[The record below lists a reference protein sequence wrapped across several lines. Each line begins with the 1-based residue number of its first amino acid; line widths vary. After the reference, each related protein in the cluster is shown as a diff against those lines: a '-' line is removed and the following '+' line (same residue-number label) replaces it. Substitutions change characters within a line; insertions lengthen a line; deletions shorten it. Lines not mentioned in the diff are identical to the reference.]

1 MSFPANPSNGQT
13 AFINGITYTYSTSTI
28 SWTRQLTAN
37 TSTSVYTSFVSIL
50 NNTASTSTNT
60 GALIVNGGA
69 GIGGNVYVGGDLYI
83 NGSVPVQLAASFTPI
98 SGNTDFGSFNINV
111 DAFGVQTDSYVTGL
125 DFQIS
130 GPVQTLDLSTSGTI
144 TANPI

>member
-1 MSFPANPSNGQT
+1 MSFPANPTNGQI
-13 AFINGITYTYSTSTI
+13 AISNGITYSYNASII
-28 SWTRQLTAN
+28 SWTRQVL
-37 TSTSVYTSFVSIL
+37 STTGTGVYSSTVSVGNS
-50 NNTASTSTNT
+50 TASTGTQT

-69 GIGGNVYVGGDLYI
+69 GIGGDVYVGGTVKI
-83 NGSVPVQLAASFTPI
+83 GGVVPIQLASSYTPI
-98 SGNTDFGSFNINV
+98 VGNTDFGSFNINV

>member
-1 MSFPANPSNGQT
+1 MSFPANPTNGQI
-13 AFINGITYTYSTSTI
+13 AISNGITYSYNSSTI
-28 SWTRQLTAN
+28 SWTRQVIAN
-37 TSTSVYTSFVSIL
+37 TGTGVYSSTVSVGNY
-50 NNTASTSTNT
+50 TASTSTQT
-60 GALIVNGGA
+60 GALTVNGGA
-69 GIGGNVYVGGDLYI
+69 GIGGNVYVGGGLYI

-98 SGNTDFGSFNINV
+98 SDNTDFGSFNINV

>member
-1 MSFPANPSNGQT
+1 MSFPSNPVNGQKAT
-13 AFINGITYTYSTSTI
+13 INGIVYNYNASVI
-28 SWTRQLTAN
+28 SWTRQVIAN
-37 TSTSVYTSFVSIL
+37 TGTGVYSSTVSVGNS
-50 NNTASTSTNT
+50 TASTSTQT
-60 GALIVNGGA
+60 GALTVNGGA

-83 NGSVPVQLAASFTPI
+83 NGAVPVQLAASFTPI
-98 SGNTDFGSFNINV
+98 SGDTDFGSFNINV

-130 GPVQTLDLSTSGTI
+130 GPVQTLDLSTAGTI